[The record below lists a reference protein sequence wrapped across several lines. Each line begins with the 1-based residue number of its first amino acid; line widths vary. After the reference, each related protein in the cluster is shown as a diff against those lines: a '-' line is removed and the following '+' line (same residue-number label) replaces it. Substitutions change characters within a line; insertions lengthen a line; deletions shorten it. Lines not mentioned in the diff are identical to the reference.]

1 MQWKIVKD
9 APVAKYDI
17 RLQYSG
23 FVIFAAKML
32 GVITGL
38 IFQFMIAWTTV
49 GRPGEYDI
57 WFNVG
62 DVLAY
67 FTILVG
73 VAPFWVMRFV
83 ARGKEGA
90 TKTGFVTNLIVS
102 VISTIAYLAFIPFL
116 LPMLGI
122 SSNFLP
128 VYLVASLEIVE
139 LYALTLFESCLQATT
154 PQTIGYGLLVQQVGK
169 VALGY
174 VLIVQMGQPLIGALV
189 ATIVAISIQIFY
201 YFKILADRFKE
212 QIQWRY
218 VKQWIKGSLANIY
231 NVIGNQISAYIFIM
245 LYDMG
250 GEGSRGRLGAAATIA
265 NVISYSSFLAF
276 ALYPKL
282 LAERKKEDV
291 TTSLKMVLMF
301 AIPMM
306 VVAIALSDVYITILR
321 RDYPD
326 AWIVLIVLAVD
337 TLLTVTSSI
346 FGSVLFGMESLDQDE
361 KISFKDL
368 VRSRLFIVFSLPYI
382 RSAVILPLT
391 YYVLTTPYA
400 FNQPLQAAFSVS
412 IINMIGHIIAFIAL
426 YTLARKT
433 IKMDI
438 PWKSISKY
446 VLASAVMG
454 ALLFLLPHPAA
465 IAETATTMEIIFN
478 IAQVLVLTAVG
489 AIVYLVI
496 VMAIDKDART
506 LPKTIL
512 QELRGKKSVNA

>member
-1 MQWKIVKD
+1 VKD
-9 APVAKYDI
+9 IPVAKQDI

-23 FVIFAAKML
+23 FVLFAAKM
-32 GVITGL
+32 VSVVTGL
-38 IFQFMIAWTTV
+38 IFQFMVAWSTTDPQY
-49 GRPGEYDI
+49 GI
-57 WFNVG
+57 WFNVN

-102 VISTIAYLAFIPFL
+102 VISTAAYLAFVPFV

-122 SSNFLP
+122 SGDFLP
-128 VYLVASLEIVE
+128 VYLIASLQIVE
-139 LYALTLFESCLQATT
+139 LYALTLFEGCLQASV

-174 VLIVQMGQPLIGALV
+174 VLIVQMGQPLIGALI
-189 ATIVAISIQIFY
+189 ATVLAFSIQIFY
-201 YFKILADRFKE
+201 YSKLLANRFK
-212 QIQWRY
+212 QKIQWGY

-231 NVIGNQISAYIFIM
+231 NVIGNQISAYVFIM

-250 GEGSRGRLGAAATIA
+250 GAGGRGRYGAAATIT
-265 NVISYSSFLAF
+265 NVISYSSYLAF

-282 LAERKKEDV
+282 LADKKREDI

-301 AIPMM
+301 AIPMT
-306 VVAIALSDVYITILR
+306 VVAVVMADSYITLLR
-321 RDYPD
+321 QDYPD
-326 AWIVLIVLAVD
+326 ASIVLVVLALD
-337 TLLTVTSSI
+337 TLILVTNNILSA
-346 FGSVLFGMESLDQDE
+346 VLFGTESLDQDE
-361 KISFKDL
+361 KISFKAL
-368 VRSRLFIVFSLPYI
+368 VKSRLFIAFSMPYV

-391 YYVLTTPYA
+391 YYVLTTYA
-400 FNQPLQAAFSVS
+400 FNQPLQAALSVS
-412 IINMIGHIIAFIAL
+412 IINTIGHIISFIAM
-426 YTLARKT
+426 YTLARKS
-433 IKMDI
+433 IKIDI

-446 VLASAVMG
+446 VLASAVVG

-465 IAETATTMEIIFN
+465 IPETATTMEMIFN
-478 IAQVLVLTAVG
+478 IAEVLVLTGVG
-489 AIVYLVI
+489 AAVYLVI
-496 VMAIDKDART
+496 VMAIDKEART

-512 QELRGKKSVNA
+512 QEVKGKKSPTV